1 MTMQNTAKPTTFSS
15 ENLHGLEVDFIG
27 DQNIILLQP
36 YDSGSIDEGLA
47 VLYRKQVVEQRPH
60 GKYPLLIALESGIP
74 LFNLKKLQC
83 SRW

>member
-36 YDSGSIDEGLA
+36 YDRGSIDEEGLQS
-47 VLYRKQVVEQRPH
+47 YT
-60 GKYPLLIALESGIP
+60 ESR
-74 LFNLKKLQC
+74 L
-83 SRW
+83 

>member
-1 MTMQNTAKPTTFSS
+1 MTMHNTAKPTTFSS

-36 YDSGSIDEGLA
+36 YDRGSIDEGLA

-60 GKYPLLIALESGIP
+60 GKHPLLIALESGIP